1 MDSFA
6 QVLYGFAVAA
16 QPMNLLFLFIG
27 AVLGT
32 VIGMMPGIHAAAGI
46 GILLPLTFSLDP
58 IPSLIMLAGI
68 YYGAM
73 YGNTASAV
81 LINTPG
87 TASAVMTTVDGY
99 PMAKK
104 GRGGAALAIAAIASF
119 IAGTISVIFLTLL
132 AMPLAKFA
140 LRFGPAEYFA
150 LMVFSLSAVS
160 SLTGKSVAKGLI
172 AAIIGL
178 MIGMVGRDLHTGME
192 RFTFGVFLWEDGIPF
207 IVVIV
212 GLFGISEVLI
222 KVEKWF
228 EGELHPI
235 KIKGKLWLTF
245 EEWRQSYKA
254 IIRGGIIGF
263 FVGVL
268 PGAGGTIATVLAYST
283 EQRFSSRPE
292 KFGTGIPEGVAAPE
306 AANNASTGGAFVP
319 LLTLGIP
326 GSGSTAV
333 LLGAFILFGIQP
345 GPELFAN
352 RPDLVWGLV
361 DSMYLGNVI
370 LLILNLPLIG
380 IFVRLLYTPPGM
392 LMSIIIGVATIG
404 VYSLRTNVVDLYCL
418 VFFGAVGY
426 IFKKLKVPLAP
437 LILSLVLGDMMEQS
451 LRQAMTLS
459 MGKLSYLVSSPI
471 SSILLI
477 MAVSSLF
484 FPMLSSTFKRKKS
497 EDNGEKR

>member
-1 MDSFA
+1 MESFTH
-6 QVLYGFAVAA
+6 VIEGFAVAA
-16 QPMNLLFLFIG
+16 QPMNILFLFIG
-27 AVLGT
+27 VVLGT
-32 VIGMMPGIHAAAGI
+32 IIGMLPGIGAAAGI
-46 GILLPLTFSLDP
+46 GLLLPVTFGLDP

-99 PMAKK
+99 PMAKN

-119 IAGTISVIFLTLL
+119 VAGTISIIFLTLL
-132 AMPLAKFA
+132 AVPLANFA

-150 LMVFSLSAVS
+150 LMIFSLSAVS
-160 SLTGKSVAKGLI
+160 SLTGKSVSKGII
-172 AAIIGL
+172 ATVIGL
-178 MIGMVGRDLHTGME
+178 AIGMVGRDLHTGIS
-192 RFTFGVFLWEDGIPF
+192 RFTFDVTVFEDGIPF

-212 GLFGISEVLI
+212 GLFAVSEVLL

-228 EGELHPI
+228 AGELQPI
-235 KIKGKLWLTF
+235 KIQGKLWMTF
-245 EEWRQSYKA
+245 DEWRHSYKA
-254 IIRGGIIGF
+254 IIRGGFIGF

-268 PGAGGTIATVLAYST
+268 PGAGGTIATILAYTT
-283 EQRFSSRPE
+283 EQRFSMRPE

-306 AANNASTGGAFVP
+306 AANNASTSGAFVP

-333 LLGAFILFGIQP
+333 LLGAFILFGLQP
-345 GPELFAN
+345 GPELFAT

-361 DSMYLGNVI
+361 DSMYLGNVF

-380 IFVRLLYTPPGM
+380 LFVRILYAPPGI
-392 LMSIIIGVATIG
+392 LLSIILGVATIG
-404 VYSLRTNVVDLYCL
+404 VYSIKTSVIDLYCM
-418 VFFGAVGY
+418 VFFGALGY
-426 IFKKLKVPLAP
+426 LFRKLKIPLAP
-437 LILSLVLGDMMEQS
+437 LILALVLGDMIEQS

-459 MGKLSYLVSSPI
+459 MGKITIHYASPI
-471 SSILLI
+471 SVVLLI
-477 MAVSSLF
+477 LAVISLL
-484 FPMLSSTFKRKKS
+484 FPMVFPAIRRKFGGGGG
-497 EDNGEKR
+497 DDD

>member
-1 MDSFA
+1 MESFA
-6 QVLYGFAVAA
+6 LVLEGFAVAT
-16 QPMNLLFLFIG
+16 QPMNVLFLFIG

-32 VIGMMPGIHAAAGI
+32 VIGMLPGIGAAAGI
-46 GILLPLTFSLDP
+46 GLLLPVTYGLDP

-99 PMAKK
+99 PMAKN

-119 IAGTISVIFLTLL
+119 CAGTTSIILLTLL
-132 AMPLAKFA
+132 AVPLAEFA

-160 SLTGKSVAKGLI
+160 SLTGKSVSKGLI
-172 AAIIGL
+172 ATVIGL
-178 MIGMVGRDLHTGME
+178 TIGMIGKDLHTGMT
-192 RFTFGVFLWEDGIPF
+192 RFTFGVSIFEDGIPF

-212 GLFGISEVLI
+212 GLFAVSEVLL

-228 EGELHPI
+228 AGELQPI
-235 KIKGKLWLTF
+235 PIRGRLWLTMD
-245 EEWRQSYKA
+245 EWRHSYKA
-254 IIRGGIIGF
+254 IFRGGLIGF

-268 PGAGGTIATVLAYST
+268 PGAGGTIATILAYTT

-306 AANNASTGGAFVP
+306 AANNASTSGAFVP

-333 LLGAFILFGIQP
+333 LLGAFILFGLQP
-345 GPELFAN
+345 GPELFTD

-361 DSMYLGNVI
+361 DSMYLGNVF

-380 IFVRLLYTPPGM
+380 IFVRLLYAPPGI
-392 LMSIIIGVATIG
+392 LMSIILGVATIG
-404 VYSLRTNVVDLYCL
+404 VYSIKTNAIDLYTL
-418 VFFGAVGY
+418 VFFGGLGY
-426 IFKKLKVPLAP
+426 LFRKLQIPLAP
-437 LILSLVLGDMMEQS
+437 LILALVLGDMIEQS

-459 MGKLSYLVSSPI
+459 MGKMGILVGSPI
-471 SSILLI
+471 CVVLLI
-477 MAVSSLF
+477 MTVASLL
-484 FPMLSSTFKRKKS
+484 FPMLFPMFKRRFAGKGND
-497 EDNGEKR
+497 E

>member
-1 MDSFA
+1 VESFS
-6 QVLYGFAVAA
+6 QVLEGFVVAA
-16 QPMNLLFLFIG
+16 QPLNIMFLFIG

-32 VIGMMPGIHAAAGI
+32 VIGMLPGIGAAAGI
-46 GILLPLTFSLDP
+46 GLLLPVTFGLDP

-99 PMAKK
+99 PMAKN

-119 IAGTISVIFLTLL
+119 VAGTTSIIFLTLL
-132 AMPLAKFA
+132 AVPLAEFA

-160 SLTGKSVAKGLI
+160 SLTGKSVSKGI
-172 AAIIGL
+172 VAAIIGL
-178 MIGMVGRDLHTGME
+178 AIGMVGKDLHTGMT
-192 RFTFGVFLWEDGIPF
+192 RFTFGVTIFEDGIPF

-212 GLFGISEVLI
+212 GLFAVAEVLL

-228 EGELHPI
+228 QGELHPI
-235 KIKGKLWLTF
+235 KIQGKLWLTW
-245 EEWRQSYKA
+245 EEWLYSYKA
-254 IIRGGIIGF
+254 IIRGGFIGF

-268 PGAGGTIATVLAYST
+268 PGAGGTIATILAYAT
-283 EQRFSSRPE
+283 EQRFSSRPD
-292 KFGTGIPEGVAAPE
+292 KFGTGVPEGVAAPE
-306 AANNASTGGAFVP
+306 AANNASTSGAFVP

-333 LLGAFILFGIQP
+333 LLGAFIMFGLQP
-345 GPELFAN
+345 GPELFTM

-361 DSMYLGNVI
+361 DSMYIGNVF

-380 IFVRLLYTPPGM
+380 LFVRLLYAPPGI
-392 LMSIIIGVATIG
+392 LMAIILGVATIG
-404 VYSLRTNVVDLYCL
+404 VYSIKTNAIDLYAL
-418 VFFGAVGY
+418 VFFGGLGY
-426 IFKKLKVPLAP
+426 LFKKLQIPLAP
-437 LILSLVLGDMMEQS
+437 LILSLVLGDMIEQS

-459 MGKLSYLVSSPI
+459 MGKVGYLVSSPI
-471 SSILLI
+471 SAILLI
-477 MAVSSLF
+477 LAVASLF
-484 FPMLSSTFKRKKS
+484 FPLLFPMLKRKIAATDDDD
-497 EDNGEKR
+497 E